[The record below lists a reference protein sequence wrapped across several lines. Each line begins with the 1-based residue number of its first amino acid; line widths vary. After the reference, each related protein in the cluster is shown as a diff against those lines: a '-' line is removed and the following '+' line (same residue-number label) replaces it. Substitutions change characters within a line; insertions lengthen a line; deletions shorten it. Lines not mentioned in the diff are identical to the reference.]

1 MDTKTTGAI
10 IGMLTSLPNISK
22 EAFTSHYRRAA
33 EVWVSSFTNGS
44 QEDTRRAPIL
54 RLFRFT
60 SFTVR
65 PSSQVA
71 EKLYQ
76 DGFLSYPRTET
87 DIFDPQFDHA
97 ALIAKQ
103 TVDPAWGAFATG
115 WVKLLSFASSISV
128 RNIHF
133 IGCSKVV
140 THRHDEAK
148 RTITPILQSTPQ
160 PMPRT

>member
-1 MDTKTTGAI
+1 M
-10 IGMLTSLPNISK
+10 GMLTSFPNIPK
-22 EAFTSHYRRAA
+22 EAFTSHYCRAA

-44 QEDTRRAPIL
+44 QEDTRRAPIPRLL
-54 RLFRFT
+54 RFV

-103 TVDPAWGAFATG
+103 IVDPAWGAFATG
-115 WVKLLSFASSISV
+115 WVTLLSFASFASV
-128 RNIHF
+128 RNTASID
-133 IGCSKVV
+133 CSKVV
-140 THRHDEAK
+140 TRRHDEAK
-148 RTITPILQSTPQ
+148 GTITPIPQSTLQ